1 LGAKLRGQGS
11 RGRDILDEF
20 MSRSG
25 RETKCGIQG
34 AVYVQAEGL
43 KGLDMCGE
51 GRTGVGIQGNREDPD
66 TGL

>member
-1 LGAKLRGQGS
+1 MGAKLRGQGS

-20 MSRSG
+20 MSRKQWEGNKVWDTRGS
-25 RETKCGIQG
+25 I
-34 AVYVQAEGL
+34 QAEGL

-51 GRTGVGIQGNREDPD
+51 GHTGVGIQGNRENPD